1 MNDASLL
8 YEKQDEIAWLTLNRP
23 PVLNAIN
30 LEMRDLLWS
39 AMNAVRDD
47 PDVRVAVFS
56 GAGDRAFSAGADI
69 SEFGTAP
76 SYVEARRARRERD
89 LWGLMLKCP
98 KPLVAAVQGFA
109 FGAGCELSLL
119 CDIRIAS
126 DDATFDSRS
135 LAGLHPFG
143 RRDPD
148 PPPHYPAGNRSG
160 DGVQRPSNR
169 CRTSSRPRTRA
180 SSRSARAAN

>member
-76 SYVEARRARRERD
+76 SYVEARRA
-89 LWGLMLKCP
+89 P
-98 KPLVAAVQGFA
+98 
-109 FGAGCELSLL
+109 
-119 CDIRIAS
+119 
-126 DDATFDSRS
+126 
-135 LAGLHPFG
+135 
-143 RRDPD
+143 
-148 PPPHYPAGNRSG
+148 
-160 DGVQRPSNR
+160 
-169 CRTSSRPRTRA
+169 
-180 SSRSARAAN
+180 